1 MKKTLA
7 GGIVALSFIAL
18 VAGNAAPST
27 ALTVGEIQAQ
37 IQQVFSQLMALQPV
51 GNPST
56 ASSAMRFE
64 RPRVCDTLSRSLAV
78 GARGDDVASLQEFLG
93 SEGYFSAQA
102 TGYFGPLTFNSLK
115 RWQASQ
121 GVSAV
126 GIAGPMTRARI
137 MQRCGGG
144 GTICTKEYMPVC
156 GAKPIVCIT
165 TPCNPIPQTY
175 GNRCEMNADGAAY
188 LYEGVCR
195 SDSGNR
201 PPTISSFS
209 GPTTLAVNVAG
220 TWTIQASD
228 PENGS
233 LRYSVTWGDEYRNF
247 PPYASVAAQESFVQ
261 TTTFT
266 HAYAASGTYTVT
278 IIVRDAS
285 GLEART
291 SATVRVGSEPTFCTM
306 QYDPVCGQP
315 PEPACRH
322 SIPACMMPDFPPQT
336 YGNRCV
342 LNNAGATFLYNG
354 ECRNG
359 YACTADA
366 RQCPDGSW
374 VGRTGPNCQFVCP

>member
-1 MKKTLA
+1 MISQNHMKKTLA
-7 GGIVALSFIAL
+7 AGIVALSFVAL
-18 VAGNAAPST
+18 VAGNATRAS

-37 IQQVFSQLMALQPV
+37 IQTLLSRLTALQTA
-51 GNPST
+51 GNPSAAVS
-56 ASSAMRFE
+56 ASSAVQFE
-64 RPRVCDTLSRSLAV
+64 RPRVCGMLSRSLAV
-78 GARGDDVASLQEFLG
+78 GARGEDVASLQEFLG
-93 SEGYFSAQA
+93 SEGYFSARA
-102 TGYFGPLTFNSLK
+102 TGYFGPLTFNSLT

-126 GIAGPMTRARI
+126 GIAGPVTRARI

-144 GTICTKEYMPVC
+144 GVICTKEYMPVC
-156 GAKPIVCIT
+156 GAKPIFCIT

-175 GNRCEMNADGAAY
+175 GNRCEMNADGATH
-188 LYEGVCR
+188 LSDGVCR

-209 GPTTLAVNVAG
+209 GPTTLGVNVSG

-233 LRYSVTWGDEYRNF
+233 LSYSVVWGDESRTF
-247 PPYASVAAQESFVQ
+247 PPFASAAAQENFVQ

-278 IIVRDAS
+278 IVVRDAS

-291 SATVRVGSEPTFCTM
+291 SSTVRVGSEPTFCTM
-306 QYDPVCGQP
+306 QYEPVCGKP

-322 SIPACMMPDFPPQT
+322 SIPACMMPTPGPQT

-342 LNNAGATFLYNG
+342 LDAAAATFLYNG
-354 ECRNG
+354 ECRP
-359 YACTADA
+359 Y
-366 RQCPDGSW
+366 
-374 VGRTGPNCQFVCP
+374 

>member
-1 MKKTLA
+1 MISQNHMKKTLA
-7 GGIVALSFIAL
+7 AGIVALSFVAL
-18 VAGNAAPST
+18 VAGNATPAS

-37 IQQVFSQLMALQPV
+37 IQTLLSRLTALQTA
-51 GNPST
+51 GNPSAAVS
-56 ASSAMRFE
+56 ASSAVQFE
-64 RPRVCDTLSRSLAV
+64 RPRVCGMLSRSLAV
-78 GARGDDVASLQEFLG
+78 GARGEDVASLQEFLG
-93 SEGYFSAQA
+93 SEGYFSARA
-102 TGYFGPLTFNSLK
+102 TGYFGPLTFNSLT

-126 GIAGPMTRARI
+126 GIAGPVTRARI

-144 GTICTKEYMPVC
+144 GVICTKEYMPVC
-156 GAKPIVCIT
+156 GAKPIFCIT

-175 GNRCEMNADGAAY
+175 GNRCEMNADGATH
-188 LYEGVCR
+188 LSDGVCR

-209 GPTTLAVNVAG
+209 GPTTLGVNVSG

-233 LRYSVTWGDEYRNF
+233 LSYSVVWGDESRTF
-247 PPYASVAAQESFVQ
+247 PPFASAAAQENFVQ

-278 IIVRDAS
+278 IVVRDAS

-291 SATVRVGSEPTFCTM
+291 SSTVRVGSEPTFCTM
-306 QYDPVCGQP
+306 QYEPVCGQP

-342 LNNAGATFLYNG
+342 LDAANATFLYSG
-354 ECRNG
+354 ECR
-359 YACTADA
+359 
-366 RQCPDGSW
+366 R
-374 VGRTGPNCQFVCP
+374 